1 MISPLAK
8 LGSLWRREFAENVWM
23 ALDTVRSHKVR
34 SGLTI
39 LGVVIAVVTL
49 VGVVA
54 ILMGVDRNIKQ
65 EMQSFGVHNAFFYHF
80 NLGFNFGPR
89 SAEERMRRPLYYEDY
104 LAVRD
109 ACTACEDTTV
119 WLFRSG
125 IERARYKNEEMLG
138 VEFQGVPANLFWVL
152 PNAAVARGRAFTAGE
167 VENRAYVAV
176 IGEDVAQG
184 LFGLEEPLEKEIN
197 VDGRNW
203 RVIGILHKPTGS
215 TEEDDRVL
223 VPYWTFHKSYPNEER
238 HLIILQAKEGQMA
251 LATDQA
257 RAALR
262 RSRRVPYDKP
272 DNFGYATA
280 DSVIAQFR
288 DFMAVIAIAV
298 SVIAS
303 VGLLIGGVGVMNIML
318 VSVTERTREIG
329 VRKAIGARRRDIIWQ
344 FLTEAVVLT
353 GGGGVIALLL
363 CYALVYLVA
372 ALVPPLPAYIPVWVV
387 VLALTMASSV
397 GLFFGLYPAV
407 KAARLDPVVAL
418 RYE

>member
-1 MISPLAK
+1 MLFFWER
-8 LGSLWRREFAENVWM
+8 LTRRWRRDFAENVVM
-23 ALDTVRSHKVR
+23 ALDTLRSHKVR
-34 SGLTI
+34 SALTI
-39 LGVVIAVVTL
+39 LGVVIAVITL

-54 ILMGVDRNIKQ
+54 ILMGIDRNIRQ
-65 EMQSFGVHNAFFYHF
+65 EMQSFGVRNAFFYHMSV
-80 NLGFNFGPR
+80 GFQVGPR
-89 SAEERMRRPLYYEDY
+89 SPEERQRKPLTYEDY

-109 ACTACEDTTV
+109 ACTACEDATL

-138 VEFQGVPANLFWVL
+138 VEFQGVPANLFMVL
-152 PNAAVARGRAFTAGE
+152 PNATVSRGRAFTTGE

-176 IGEDVAQG
+176 IGEDVAKG
-184 LFGLEEPLEKEIN
+184 LFGLEEPLDKEIN

-203 RVIGILHKPTGS
+203 RVIGILEKPAGS
-215 TEEDDRVL
+215 TEVDDRVL
-223 VPYWTFHKSYPNEER
+223 VPYWTFHKSYPAEER
-238 HLIILQAKEGQMA
+238 HLIIIQAKEGQLA
-251 LATDQA
+251 LATDQT

-262 RSRRVPYDKP
+262 RTRRVPYDKP
-272 DNFGYATA
+272 DNFGFATP

-288 DFMAVIAIAV
+288 DFVAVIAIAV
-298 SVIAS
+298 TVIAS

-353 GGGGVIALLL
+353 GGGGVLALLL
-363 CYALVYLVA
+363 CYALVYVVA
-372 ALVPPLPAYIPVWVV
+372 RLVPTLPAYIPVWVV
-387 VLALTMASSV
+387 VLALAMASSV

-407 KAARLDPVVAL
+407 KAARLDPVDAL

>member
-1 MISPLAK
+1 MSPLAK

-23 ALDTVRSHKVR
+23 ALDTLRTHKVR
-34 SGLTI
+34 SSLTI

-54 ILMGVDRNIKQ
+54 ILMGIDRNIRQ
-65 EMQSFGVHNAFFYHF
+65 EMQSFGVRNAFFFHF
-80 NLGFNFGPR
+80 NVGFNFGPR
-89 SAEERMRRPLYYEDY
+89 SAEERMRKPLHYDDY

-138 VEFQGVPANLFWVL
+138 VEFQGVPANVFMVL
-152 PNAAVARGRAFTAGE
+152 PNAAVRRGRAFTAGE

-176 IGEDVAQG
+176 IGEDVATG
-184 LFGLEEPLEKEIN
+184 LFGQEDPLEKEIN

-203 RVIGILHKPTGS
+203 RVIGILEKPTGS

-238 HLIILQAKEGQMA
+238 HLIIIQAREGQLA

-280 DSVIAQFR
+280 DSVI
-288 DFMAVIAIAV
+288 
-298 SVIAS
+298 
-303 VGLLIGGVGVMNIML
+303 
-318 VSVTERTREIG
+318 
-329 VRKAIGARRRDIIWQ
+329 
-344 FLTEAVVLT
+344 
-353 GGGGVIALLL
+353 
-363 CYALVYLVA
+363 
-372 ALVPPLPAYIPVWVV
+372 
-387 VLALTMASSV
+387 
-397 GLFFGLYPAV
+397 
-407 KAARLDPVVAL
+407 
-418 RYE
+418 

>member
-262 RSRRVPYDKP
+262 RSRRLPYDKP
-272 DNFGYATA
+272 DNFSYATA

-344 FLTEAVVLT
+344 FLSEAMTLT
-353 GGGGVIALLL
+353 GLAGIAGVIAS
-363 CYALVYLVA
+363 YGISALIRSTVA
-372 ALVPPLPAYIPVWVV
+372 SLPTFIPLWAVFLGVTV
-387 VLALTMASSV
+387 AMTV
-397 GLFFGLYPAV
+397 GLFFGMYPAV
-407 KAARLDPVVAL
+407 KAARLDPVDAL